1 MKKQLVYLMCLLL
14 CASVSFA
21 QSKQKTTAKPV
32 PSAFEK
38 VLNDIGFEYEKI
50 SDSLAEIPV
59 EGTNIPSIKVRL
71 GKVDDLYIIYL
82 NLTKALPGK
91 LDETK
96 YQYLLQKNNFFDVVK
111 ISLDKVDKAQD
122 FFYIR
127 AEVYAYGAK
136 AANLK
141 RIVIQVADAADII
154 AGELK

>member
-1 MKKQLVYLMCLLL
+1 MKKQFVYLMCLLL
-14 CASVSFA
+14 TASVSFA

-32 PSAFEK
+32 KLGFEK
-38 VLNDIGFEYEKI
+38 VLDEIGFAYEKI
-50 SDSLAEIPV
+50 SDTLAEIPV

-96 YQYLLQKNNFFDVVK
+96 YQYLLEKNNFFDVVK
-111 ISLDKVDKAQD
+111 ISLDKVDKAQN

-127 AEVYAYGAK
+127 AEVYAFGVK

-141 RIVIQVADAADII
+141 RIIIQVADAADII

>member
-14 CASVSFA
+14 CANISFA
-21 QSKQKTTAKPV
+21 QTKQKTTAKPV
-32 PSAFEK
+32 KSGFEK
-38 VLNDIGFEYEKI
+38 VMDEIGFAYEKI
-50 SDSLAEIPV
+50 SDTLAEIPV
-59 EGTNIPSIKVRL
+59 EGTNIPTIKVRL

-82 NLTKALPGK
+82 NLSKALPGK
-91 LDETK
+91 LDATK
-96 YQYLLQKNNFFDVVK
+96 YQYLLEKNNLFDMVK
-111 ISLDKVDKAQD
+111 ISLDKADKAQD

-127 AEVYAYGAK
+127 AEVYAYGVK